1 MEITQ
6 ECSKMMVWKIFVI
19 FELYVGALSTQSQ
32 KCRFF
37 KMQPFWVTHALPCI
51 ENKYWRSFKN
61 SILETS
67 FFFFLYGNNIYMYKN
82 WPSCWVYIQK
92 VFSRNLWALL
102 WTLFLWTNLSFLF
115 LFSTIVKAHFIWN
128 WEKWIKR

>member
-37 KMQPFWVTHALPCI
+37 KMQPFWVTHALPYI
-51 ENKYWRSFKN
+51 ENKHWRSFKN

-67 FFFFLYGNNIYMYKN
+67 FFSFCMKTISTCTKTDHLAESTYKRYSLEIYEHYYGLYSYGQTWASCFCFL
-82 WPSCWVYIQK
+82 
-92 VFSRNLWALL
+92 
-102 WTLFLWTNLSFLF
+102 
-115 LFSTIVKAHFIWN
+115 HFIWN